1 MYSDTN
7 KAAINGGIFDRASEV
22 QARLQ
27 YAPGEAARQ
36 ELGLPSDVLP
46 GRWNLRTIRAT
57 FDWLADYSLSGVW
70 RILERYDC
78 KLRSSRV
85 RQYSPDPDYAEKVL
99 YLEACLRQVADT
111 PETHVLLFMDEMG
124 YYRWAAA
131 APDWMPVAPYP
142 SRATSAA
149 ENNRQWRIVGV
160 LNAWTG
166 QVNYLDHYIVGRQKI
181 IDMYQAVDQLYPYGE
196 HIYVVQDNWSIHKHP
211 DVTNAL
217 EDVPRIEPVWLP
229 TYSPW
234 LNPIEKLWRWLRQD
248 VLKMHRLALDW
259 DALRLAVNTF
269 LDQFANGS
277 QDLLHYV
284 GLLGEGRLSQARR
297 GL

>member
-1 MYSDTN
+1 VSW
-7 KAAINGGIFDRASEV
+7 AISKVVINESIFDRREAV
-22 QARLQ
+22 QERLQ
-27 YAPGEAARQ
+27 QAPGAAASQ
-36 ELGLPSDVLP
+36 ELGLPQGVVP
-46 GRWNLRTIRAT
+46 GRWSLRTIRAT
-57 FDWLADYSLSGVW
+57 FDWMADYSLSGVW
-70 RILERYDC
+70 RILQRYDC
-78 KLRSSRV
+78 QLRSSRV
-85 RQYSPDPDYAEKVL
+85 RQYSPDPDYVEKVR

-131 APDWMPVAPYP
+131 SSDWQAIAPHPM
-142 SRATSAA
+142 RATSAA
-149 ENNRQWRIVGV
+149 DNNRQWRMVGV

-166 QVNYLDHYIVGRQKI
+166 QVNYLDNYIVGRKKI
-181 IDMYQAVDQLYPYGE
+181 IEMYHVIDRLYPHAE
-196 HIYVVQDNWSIHKHP
+196 CIYVVQDNWSIHSHS
-211 DVTNAL
+211 DVTDAL
-217 EDVPRIEPVWLP
+217 EDLPRIEPVWLP

-259 DALRLAVNTF
+259 EALRLAVNTF
-269 LDQFANGS
+269 LEQFAHGS

-284 GLLGEGRLSQARR
+284 GLLGQGQLAQARR